1 MTVSDTLMSQPLH
14 SSPRNSN
21 YFLKKI
27 LMIVNLSSLGKY
39 KLMNAISKKHRYRR
53 YRSEIFA
60 YAIYMQ
66 IFYSIS
72 YYASRLCHANLYV
85 P

>member
-27 LMIVNLSSLGKY
+27 LKIVNLSSLGKY
-39 KLMNAISKKHRYRR
+39 KLMNAISKKHRHIR

-60 YAIYMQ
+60 
-66 IFYSIS
+66 
-72 YYASRLCHANLYV
+72 YASRLCHANLYV
-85 P
+85 A